1 MTTCAAY
8 LYAPMSLT
16 ELQNEMVEA
25 TTKAVAQ
32 ANRKNYLLAA
42 TYFGEAQRNAML
54 IHARKDEWRKKRRP
68 KK

>member
-1 MTTCAAY
+1 MH
-8 LYAPMSLT
+8 MSLT
-16 ELQNEMVEA
+16 ELQSEMVEA

-54 IHARKDEWRKKRRP
+54 IHTRKKRRP